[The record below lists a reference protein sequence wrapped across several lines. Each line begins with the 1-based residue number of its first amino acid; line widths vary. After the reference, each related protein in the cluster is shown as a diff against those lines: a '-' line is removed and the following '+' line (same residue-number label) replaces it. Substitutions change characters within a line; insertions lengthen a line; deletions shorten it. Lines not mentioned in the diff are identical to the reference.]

1 MFDELGERE
10 QEDNVLRPV
19 IRVFSSPTDT
29 FDELGID
36 LFGYLVI
43 NCVIFN
49 HYSMLEVHFGDI
61 LRFSAK
67 FGNIRCIQQS
77 PCAFR

>member
-1 MFDELGERE
+1 MYDELAERE
-10 QEDNVLRPV
+10 QKDNVLRPV
-19 IRVFSSPTDT
+19 IIVFSSITDT
-29 FDELGID
+29 FDELEID
-36 LFGYLVI
+36 LFGYQVI

-49 HYSMLEVHFGDI
+49 HYSMLEVDFDDI

-77 PCAFR
+77 PCGFR